1 MQIRIQVALLA
12 AVMIPG
18 FAHAEQMIRKETI
31 KPEALASMQAVV
43 DYCSSVD
50 ARNREYFEG
59 QEQVALLDVRPQ
71 AELPRRDAL
80 LLRRPRDTVRHRRH
94 ESAPARAGAR
104 DKGRVRD
111 QKSAN

>member
-1 MQIRIQVALLA
+1 MERAGVGSCVEGIEAIIRVPA
-12 AVMIPG
+12 AGGGPG
-18 FAHAEQMIRKETI
+18 PRRK
-31 KPEALASMQAVV
+31 AVRGGGKV
-43 DYCSSVD
+43 GVRGTG
-50 ARNREYFEG
+50 AG

-94 ESAPARAGAR
+94 ESTPVRAGAR

-111 QKSAN
+111 QKSANRAT